1 MAASSTHS
9 VSPEKQLLV
18 RCSRTRLDS
27 QAGDEIRRLLFL
39 PLDWDILR
47 AEAASNSVT
56 PLLLRS
62 ISSVAP
68 DTVPPEQLA
77 RLKNHVRAAAVRSL
91 VLAAELI
98 RILSEFSAA
107 GIETIP
113 YKGPVLAAQAYGDI
127 ALREFEDIDVV
138 LRQRDVAG
146 ANEVLV
152 RLGFSPLFP
161 PIFVPDDQSSLV
173 PGEYNYR
180 DRESHLTIEL
190 HTERTLRHFPLP
202 PDLDDLARRL
212 IPVSLSGHEIRTF
225 CPEDTLVFLCV
236 HGSKDFWERLVW
248 VADVAEI
255 VASHPRLDWDRVCA
269 SADEVRA
276 RRMLHLG
283 LSLADQLFRVS
294 LPDAIRARVLA
305 DAVACEVAL
314 QIEQRLI
321 ARSSP
326 PLGARGSFAYRR
338 RMVPGVAAGWRYAVR
353 LATAPAADDWH
364 SLRLPRSLAPL
375 YVALRPFRLLRKYG
389 AVDDPPAPPLSSS

>member
-18 RCSRTRLDS
+18 RCSRTRLES
-27 QAGDEIRRLLFL
+27 QAADDIRRLLAL
-39 PLDWDILR
+39 PLDWNFLL
-47 AEAASNSVT
+47 AQAGSNSVT

-68 DTVPPEQLA
+68 DAMPPEQLA

-91 VLAAELI
+91 ILAAELI
-98 RILSEFSAA
+98 RVVAELAAA
-107 GIETIP
+107 GIEAIP
-113 YKGPVLAAQAYGDI
+113 YKGPVLAAQVYGDI
-127 ALREFEDIDVV
+127 GLREFEDIDLV

-161 PIFVPDDQSSLV
+161 PIFVPGDPASLV
-173 PGEYNYR
+173 PGEFNYR
-180 DRESHLTIEL
+180 DQQSHLTIEL
-190 HTERTLRHFPLP
+190 HTERTLRHFPAP
-202 PDLDDLARRL
+202 PDLDDVARRL
-212 IPVSLSGHEIRTF
+212 VPVSLSGHSIRTF
-225 CPEDTLVFLCV
+225 GAEDTLVFLCV

-248 VADVAEI
+248 VADVAALL
-255 VASHPRLDWDRVCA
+255 ASHPQIDWDRVCA
-269 SADEVRA
+269 FADEVRA

-283 LSLADQLFRVS
+283 LSLADQLFEVS
-294 LPDAIRARVLA
+294 LPDVILARVRA
-305 DAVACEVAL
+305 DAVAAAVAS
-314 QIEQRLI
+314 QIEQRLL

-326 PLGARGSFAYRR
+326 PLGAGGSFAYRR
-338 RMVPGVAAGWRYAVR
+338 RMVPGVLAGWRYASR

-389 AVDDPPAPPLSSS
+389 AADDPPAPPL